1 MSDETTTHP
10 AELVVYFGSALVL
23 AFGALAVALSWDEM
37 SAPVQVLVLGAA
49 AAVLAVASYLTPGRT
64 VAAGRIGDVT
74 GTAAAVVL
82 GWAAGL
88 GGHHL
93 GLSDE
98 LAVSV
103 GAFVGAGGSVVA
115 YLRRNGVVPMAV
127 AGSGTLTAVIAA
139 LADLAVPRE
148 ALLLAGSALG
158 LGWWA
163 LGASGTVR
171 PPRAVMLAGG
181 IHLFVLGVAFLDL
194 ASAWAPVATAVTVA
208 AYAWA
213 LLSGIDPKA
222 NRSLAVM
229 QGLLGIAQ
237 LGALIDDVV
246 LRFVVGGIAV
256 GLGIVVAG
264 VSMIR
269 RNDSLGSTA
278 EEADNPG
285 S

>member
-1 MSDETTTHP
+1 MADETTTHP
-10 AELVVYFGSALVL
+10 AELVVYLGSAMVL
-23 AFGALAVALSWDEM
+23 AFGGLAVALSWDGM
-37 SAPVQVLVLGAA
+37 SAPVQVLVLAAA
-49 AAVLAVASYLTPGRT
+49 AAVLAVASYVTPGRS

-74 GTAAAVVL
+74 GTAAAIVL

-88 GGHHL
+88 GSHHL

-98 LAVSV
+98 LAISI

-127 AGSGTLTAVIAA
+127 AGSGALTGVIAA
-139 LADLAVPRE
+139 LADLSVTTE
-148 ALLLAGSALG
+148 VILLAGSVVG

-163 LGASGTVR
+163 LGAAGTVR

-194 ASAWAPVATAVTVA
+194 ASPWAPAATAVTVS

-213 LLSGIDPKA
+213 VLSGIDA
-222 NRSLAVM
+222 RVNRSLAVM

-246 LRFVVGGIAV
+246 LRFVVGGIAI
-256 GLGIVVAG
+256 GLGVVVAG

-269 RNDSLGSTA
+269 RNDSLGSVV
-278 EEADNPG
+278 EEADNSGP
-285 S
+285 